1 MKRILI
7 FSTNYFPNIG
17 GAEVAVK
24 EITDRLSAC
33 VDSQAGL
40 PDMEFDMVVPRINK
54 KNPKHEKIGNV
65 NIYRI
70 GFGSVLDKFIFPKLA
85 VPKAF
90 LLHKKHKYNA
100 TWSIMASQAS
110 IASAFFKMRYKNIPL
125 ILTLQEGDEEEHLK
139 RYAFGNKF
147 LYKHTIKPW
156 YLLVFKYADY
166 VTVIS
171 NYLKDRAI
179 KNGVSPGKINIIPNG
194 VDVKQ
199 FSSTG
204 ENIQL
209 KQKLGIKE
217 NEKIIITTSRLVKKN
232 AVGDLI
238 DAMRYLPENT
248 KLLILGTGA
257 EEETLKAK
265 AYKLY
270 GRVKFLGN
278 INHKE
283 VPSYLHIS
291 DVFARPS
298 LSEGMGNSFIEAM
311 AAGVPVVATPVGGIP
326 EFLENEKT
334 GLFCE
339 VNNPK
344 SIAVQ
349 ISRYLSEAE
358 LRASVISNAQKM
370 VVERY
375 DWDIIAKEMREKV
388 FSNI

>member
-24 EITDRLSAC
+24 EITDRL
-33 VDSQAGL
+33 
-40 PDMEFDMVVPRINK
+40 PDMEFDMVVPRISK

-70 GFGSVLDKFIFPKLA
+70 GFGNTFDKFIFPKLA

-90 LLHKKHKYNA
+90 LLQKKHKYNA

-110 IASAFFKMRYKNIPL
+110 IASSFFKMRYKNIPL

-139 RYAFGNKF
+139 RYVFGNKF
-147 LYKHTIKPW
+147 LYKHIIKPW
-156 YLLVFKYADY
+156 HLLVFKYADY

-171 NYLKDRAI
+171 NYLKDRAVR
-179 KNGVSPGKINIIPNG
+179 NGVAIEKINIIPNG

-199 FSSTG
+199 FSPTG
-204 ENIQL
+204 EDMQL
-209 KQKLGIKE
+209 KQELDIKE

-232 AVGDLI
+232 AIGDLI
-238 DAMRYLPENT
+238 DAMRYLPDNT
-248 KLLILGTGA
+248 KLLILGTGY
-257 EEETLKAK
+257 EEEKLKAK
-265 AYKLY
+265 AYKFH
-270 GRVKFLGN
+270 GRVQFLGD
-278 INHKE
+278 IDHRIL
-283 VPSYLHIS
+283 PTYLHIS
-291 DVFARPS
+291 DVFVRPS

-311 AAGVPVVATPVGGIP
+311 ATGIPVVATPVGGIP
-326 EFLENEKT
+326 DFLINEKT

-339 VNNPK
+339 VNNSK

-349 ISRYLSEAE
+349 INRLLSEAQ
-358 LRASVISNAQKM
+358 LRRTIISNAQKM
-370 VVERY
+370 AEERY
-375 DWDIIAKEMREKV
+375 DWDIIAKNMKERIFDK
-388 FSNI
+388 I